1 MTAQREWY
9 EKDYYKVLGVPPEAT
24 AKEITKAYRQLAR
37 KLHPDQNPGDA
48 VSEERF
54 KEVSAAYEVLGDVT
68 KRAEY
73 DEVRRIGP
81 MGGGGFSYSTSDGS
95 GDFTDLLGQMFG
107 RSAGGRR
114 GGATMRGAGPRRGGD
129 LSTTLTL
136 DFEDAV
142 KGITTSLHL
151 TSEASCSTCKGSGSR
166 PGTSPATCSRCGGRG
181 VVDDNQGVFSFSS
194 PCVSCQGRGSIV
206 ENPCATCR
214 GTGTEIRARE
224 VQARIPA
231 GVADGQTIR
240 LKGRGAPGRNG
251 GPAGD
256 LLVELKVAPHSRF
269 GRSGN
274 DLTVK
279 VPVSY
284 PDLVLGA
291 EIPVPTLGGDSVRL
305 RLAPGTSSGSRHRV
319 RNKGITTTTR
329 SSGTVTGDL
338 IVTVEVDIPKN
349 PSEEVRQAVEQLA
362 QVFDP
367 SRQARAAD
375 TRVADGRADSQA
387 DGQGTE

>member
-24 AKEITKAYRQLAR
+24 PKEITKAYRQLAR

-48 VSEERF
+48 AAEERF
-54 KEVSAAYEVLGDVT
+54 KEVSAAYEVLGDAT
-68 KRAEY
+68 KRTEY
-73 DEVRRIGP
+73 DEVRRLGP
-81 MGGGGFSYSTSDGS
+81 MGGGGFSFSTGDGS

-107 RSAGGRR
+107 RSGGGRR
-114 GGATMRGAGPRRGGD
+114 AGGATMRGVGPRRGGD
-129 LSTTLTL
+129 ITTTLTL
-136 DFEDAV
+136 AFEEAV
-142 KGITTSLHL
+142 TGLTTPLHL
-151 TSEASCSTCKGSGSR
+151 TSEAACSSCGGSGAR
-166 PGTSPATCSRCGGRG
+166 AGTSATTCSRCGGRG

-194 PCVSCQGRGSIV
+194 PCTGCQGRGSIV
-206 ENPCATCR
+206 ENACATCR
-214 GTGTEIRARE
+214 GSGTEIRARE

-256 LLVELKVAPHSRF
+256 LLVELKVTPHVRF

-291 EIPVPTLGGDSVRL
+291 EISVPTLTGDPVRL
-305 RLAPGTSSGSRHRV
+305 RLVPGTNSGSRHRV
-319 RNKGITTTTR
+319 RNRGITTTTR

-349 PSEEVRQAVEQLA
+349 LSEEVRLAVEELA
-362 QVFDP
+362 HTMDP
-367 SRQARAAD
+367 SRRPAPSEGAVS
-375 TRVADGRADSQA
+375 TDSPA
-387 DGQGTE
+387 GGTE